1 MKSVELQANIREG
14 AGKAATK
21 KVRLQKRIPAVVYGH
36 QVKKPISVDFD
47 YKQFETAIHTK
58 AGENVLINLKISG
71 KEKLDKTVIIK
82 DIQHHPVTEK
92 IEHVDL
98 NVISLTE
105 KIKVNVHVSVTG
117 EAPGVKEGGVLDLV
131 RHEIEIECLPTEI
144 PERLGVKIDNL
155 GIGDAI
161 HIKDMTF
168 PKGVTPLLEAD
179 EVVVAVHA
187 PKEEVAATE
196 EGAAPTEPEVIAKGK
211 EDKEGEE
218 GAAPKA
224 DAKKAEGKPE
234 KAAEKTE
241 KPAK

>member
-1 MKSVELQANIREG
+1 MKSVELEANLREKIGKTAVKKIR
-14 AGKAATK
+14 A
-21 KVRLQKRIPAVVYGH
+21 QKRIPAVVYGH

-47 YKQFETAIHTK
+47 YKQFEAALHTK

-82 DIQHHPVTEK
+82 DIQHHPVTDF

-105 KIKVNVHVSVTG
+105 KIKVNVHVTVAG

-131 RHEIEIECLPTEI
+131 RHEIEVECLPTHI
-144 PERLGVKIDNL
+144 PEKLEVNIEKL
-155 GIGDAI
+155 GIGDSI
-161 HIKDMTF
+161 HIKDMKF
-168 PKGVTPLLEAD
+168 PSDVHCMLDPD

-187 PKEEVAATE
+187 PKAEETPAA
-196 EGAAPTEPEVIAKGK
+196 EGEAPTEPEVIAKGK

-224 DAKKAEGKPE
+224 EAKADKP
-234 KAAEKTE
+234 AAEKAE